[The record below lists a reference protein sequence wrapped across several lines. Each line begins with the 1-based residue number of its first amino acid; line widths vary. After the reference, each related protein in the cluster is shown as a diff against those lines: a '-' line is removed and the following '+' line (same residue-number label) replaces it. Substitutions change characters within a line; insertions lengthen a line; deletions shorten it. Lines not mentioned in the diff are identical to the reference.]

1 MSSRRVVVTG
11 FGVVSALGHNAQ
23 EHLEGLREGRS
34 GIGPLTGIEGIEGG
48 ELSISI
54 AAQVRDFKLSKNGT
68 EIRESLLDR
77 FSQFALEAGAEAVK
91 SSGIEFDEKLARR
104 TATVVGS
111 SQGGAN
117 TLEENYR
124 LVYGDRGRR
133 VPPLTIPRSM
143 SNAAASL
150 LSMAHGLQG
159 PAWNVSTACAS
170 SNHTIGQAFH
180 LIRAGGADAALA
192 GGAEAGLTYGTL
204 KAWESLRVMSRD
216 ACRPFSANRSGLVQG
231 EGAAILVLEE
241 LERAKKRGAEILC
254 ELVGFG
260 MTADAADIVQP
271 SIEGGAHAMAT
282 ALADGGFPPEAVDY
296 INAHGTAT
304 AANDRNECAGIR
316 KVFGAHADRL
326 LVSSTKSMHGHP
338 IGAAGA
344 IEMAAVILALR
355 EGIVAPTIGYEE
367 PDPECDLDVVP
378 NEAREARVKVAIS
391 NNFAFGGMN
400 AVLLVRRFDG

>member
-1 MSSRRVVVTG
+1 
-11 FGVVSALGHNAQ
+11 
-23 EHLEGLREGRS
+23 
-34 GIGPLTGIEGIEGG
+34 
-48 ELSISI
+48 
-54 AAQVRDFKLSKNGT
+54 
-68 EIRESLLDR
+68 
-77 FSQFALEAGAEAVK
+77 
-91 SSGIEFDEKLARR
+91 
-104 TATVVGS
+104 
-111 SQGGAN
+111 
-117 TLEENYR
+117 
-124 LVYGDRGRR
+124 
-133 VPPLTIPRSM
+133 
-143 SNAAASL
+143 
-150 LSMAHGLQG
+150 MAHGLQG

-378 NEAREARVKVAIS
+378 NEAREARVEVAIS